1 MDIRLKNKIKSYFN
15 NIWLIEIIIVV
26 VITMICANISITY
39 LTSPE
44 AKDGTGV
51 IEAVFDKEA
60 FYKNSL
66 KNDSKLLSEDIYKRT
81 DGLNKFLYS
90 AEGEKDSLR
99 NSIYENS
106 FYSNKGNNINN
117 GGLPSNIYFIIRNKF
132 NDDIFTNDPFFQGV
146 KKIQGEN
153 LYKVIN
159 EKYKGE
165 NIITYNCNNVN
176 IYNKVIEDKKVS
188 GDNIKYSEN
197 VLKNFEEIYYT
208 TQSNYENILNKDIKK
223 FYAFIF
229 AIVIDVVLIL
239 KIIFVFSIKRGK
251 IVIRGNIIKDI
262 IYIFKH
268 VFKYRGTRRVM
279 IATII
284 LSIIFYIA
292 YLYLLALGGDKNN
305 ILVNFFISYPFKG
318 SLLIIALPIIAV
330 MYSIKRNIEIG
341 MVKDDLKIIN
351 DGNFEHSVKEIGGI
365 EIRELIYNIN
375 KMKEGYNI
383 AVDEALKN
391 EKLKTELIS
400 NVSHDLKTP
409 LTSII
414 NYVNILQDP
423 RISDE
428 ERRDYLKILEQK
440 SNKLKTL
447 IEDLFEVSKI
457 NSGRIELHKDKINI
471 VSLIYQVIG
480 EYSSLYEDKCIEF
493 KVECNED
500 EIIMDLD
507 GIMISRVIENI
518 VINSLKYSLED
529 TRVYVKII
537 KEENGV
543 LISFKNVANYEMD
556 FNETEMFERF
566 ARGDKSRTSVV
577 EGSGL
582 GLAIT
587 KSIVELHK
595 GTTRIKREGDLF
607 KIYVFLPFD
616 EESITEND
624 ILEKDEL

>member
-1 MDIRLKNKIKSYFN
+1 MDIRLKNKMKKYFN
-15 NIWLIEIIIVV
+15 NIWLIEIVIVII
-26 VITMICANISITY
+26 ITMLCIDISVKYIN
-39 LTSPE
+39 SPQ

-51 IEAVFDKEA
+51 MEAVFDKDA

-66 KNDSKLLSEDIYKRT
+66 KNDSKLLSEDIYKIT
-81 DGLNKFLYS
+81 NGLNKFLYS
-90 AEGEKDSLR
+90 TENEKDELR
-99 NSIYENS
+99 NNIYDNS
-106 FYSNKGNNINN
+106 FYSNKG
-117 GGLPSNIYFIIRNKF
+117 GLPKNIYFVIRNKF

-165 NIITYNCNNVN
+165 NIITYSCNNVN
-176 IYNKVIEDKKVS
+176 IYNKVVEDSKS
-188 GDNIKYSEN
+188 TDNDNITYSEK

-208 TQSNYENILNKDIKK
+208 QQRNYADLLNADVKEFYLFIAIL
-223 FYAFIF
+223 
-229 AIVIDVVLIL
+229 VIDIFLIC
-239 KIIFVFSIKRGK
+239 KIIYVFLSKKGR
-251 IVIRGNIIKDI
+251 VELRGNAIKDI
-262 IYIFKH
+262 IYIFRH
-268 VFKYRGTRRVM
+268 VFKYKGPRRAMLTAIVV
-279 IATII
+279 
-284 LSIIFYIA
+284 SIIFYII

-305 ILVNFFISYPFKG
+305 IIVNFFEAYPFKG
-318 SLLIIALPIIAV
+318 SLLIVALPMAGV

-341 MVKDDLKIIN
+341 MVKDDVKIIN

-365 EIRELIYNIN
+365 EIRELIDNIN
-375 KMKEGYNI
+375 RMKEGYNV
-383 AVDEALKN
+383 AVDEALQN

-414 NYVNILQDP
+414 NYVNILQDS
-423 RISDE
+423 RISEE
-428 ERRDYLKILEQK
+428 ERMDYLKILEQK

-457 NSGRIELHKDKINI
+457 NSGRLQLHKEEIDI

-480 EYSSLYEDKCIEF
+480 EYSSLYEDKGVEF
-493 KVECNED
+493 KVECDED

-518 VINSLKYSLED
+518 AINSLKYSLED
-529 TRVYVKII
+529 TRVYAKII
-537 KEENGV
+537 KEDNGV

-556 FNETEMFERF
+556 FNETEIFERF
-566 ARGDKSRTSVV
+566 ARGDKSRTSSV

-587 KSIVELHK
+587 KSIVELHG

-607 KIYVFLPFD
+607 KIYVFLPVNPNIINID
-616 EESITEND
+616 ENI
-624 ILEKDEL
+624 KGV